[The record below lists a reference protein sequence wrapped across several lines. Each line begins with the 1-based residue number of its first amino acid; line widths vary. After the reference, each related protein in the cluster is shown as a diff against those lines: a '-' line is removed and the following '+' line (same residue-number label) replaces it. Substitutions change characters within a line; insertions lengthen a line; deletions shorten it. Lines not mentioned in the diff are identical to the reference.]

1 MQHIDSFIKY
11 LKFERRNSPH
21 TITAYAGDLN
31 QFEFFL
37 SENEIFS
44 WSDVNAKTIRSW
56 VVLCLDEGI
65 SARSVNRKIATVKT
79 FFKYLIRE
87 GIVEVNPTDLVVS
100 PKTPKRLPV
109 FIKEQEMDQLLDQV
123 SFGTDFTG
131 VRDKTII
138 DVLYL
143 TGMRSSEL
151 VNLKIQQIN
160 FASGVLVVVGKRNKE
175 RIIPITQT
183 LKVSISTYLELRKD
197 TFPDSSNMY
206 LFLTEKG
213 IQVYSKLVYRVVNK
227 YLKLVSTV
235 TKKSPHII
243 RHTFATALLNHGA
256 ELNAIKE
263 LLGHSSLAATEV
275 YTHNSFEKLNSIYKQ
290 AHPRA

>member
-1 MQHIDSFIKY
+1 M
-11 LKFERRNSPH
+11 
-21 TITAYAGDLN
+21 
-31 QFEFFL
+31 
-37 SENEIFS
+37 
-44 WSDVNAKTIRSW
+44 NAKTIRSW

-160 FASGVLVVVGKRNKE
+160 FASGVLVVVGKR
-175 RIIPITQT
+175 I
-183 LKVSISTYLELRKD
+183 V
-197 TFPDSSNMY
+197 
-206 LFLTEKG
+206 
-213 IQVYSKLVYRVVNK
+213 
-227 YLKLVSTV
+227 
-235 TKKSPHII
+235 
-243 RHTFATALLNHGA
+243 
-256 ELNAIKE
+256 
-263 LLGHSSLAATEV
+263 
-275 YTHNSFEKLNSIYKQ
+275 
-290 AHPRA
+290 